1 MQETLTKD
9 KEPQLCNQSLF
20 QRVPALPGFSL
31 QADLRPVV
39 AVHGWPGYVAGEDLY
54 TEIGTMLSDLRGEP
68 TFSTRGGGEDH
79 DRKESTVGR
88 ALNRNRPKGV
98 LPKLRPAQE
107 HGNRLAITEVTVMS
121 TTYPKLQH
129 IDAASEPTN
138 LHSPA
143 LRALMDFYEGTG
155 DLDGEESEVELMIQ
169 LSGMPGASVFAMD
182 GE

>member
-1 MQETLTKD
+1 
-9 KEPQLCNQSLF
+9 
-20 QRVPALPGFSL
+20 
-31 QADLRPVV
+31 
-39 AVHGWPGYVAGEDLY
+39 
-54 TEIGTMLSDLRGEP
+54 
-68 TFSTRGGGEDH
+68 
-79 DRKESTVGR
+79 
-88 ALNRNRPKGV
+88 
-98 LPKLRPAQE
+98 
-107 HGNRLAITEVTVMS
+107 MS